1 MHPVAGE
8 GVAGIVGRESELKAL
23 TEFVTP
29 AGSGTALVLRG
40 SPGVGKTTLWQAGRD
55 VARDRGMRVLS
66 AKPNSAET
74 SLSFAG
80 LTDLLDGIEPDV
92 LDGLPAPQRR
102 GLEVALLRADPAGEA
117 VAPRA
122 MAFGL
127 LNLLRQVAAGR
138 PLLVAVDDLQWL
150 DQPTAEILAF
160 AVRRLHGQAVR
171 FLFAARTGSSSAV
184 ERALA
189 PAGPQILEV
198 GPLSV
203 GAMRRMLSD
212 RLGLALPRYVLRQ
225 VFETTLGYPLFALE
239 VGRTLAERGVP
250 ALGQELPVP
259 DTVEELLGKRVSRLA
274 NPVRRLLL
282 ALALGGDLDWYQLT
296 TLAGPAVVE
305 DALAAGVVVAD
316 GARARAAHPLLAA
329 AARKHSAPAE
339 CRACHL
345 ELAGVIVEGD
355 RRARHLAL
363 GTPYPSEELARVI
376 ASGAATAAA
385 RGAARGAAELG
396 EHALRLTPP
405 EDAER
410 VERLLRLAEYL
421 ERAGER
427 QRLTDLLT
435 PELSSLPEGGPRVRA
450 LLLLSE
456 GSAVCS
462 YFDMAP
468 YFDRALAECGNAPST
483 GNWGQLM
490 AGSGGSQGLP
500 SSASRMA
507 SSAVMP

>member
-1 MHPVAGE
+1 MRARPKFGTWCILAGE

-23 TEFVTP
+23 IEFVTP

-55 VARDRGMRVLS
+55 AARDGGVRVLS

-92 LDGLPAPQRR
+92 LDGLPVPQRR
-102 GLEVALLRADPAGEA
+102 GLEVALLRADPAGDA

-127 LNLLRQVAAGR
+127 LNLLRQVAVGR

-160 AVRRLHGQAVR
+160 AVRRLHGPAVR

-250 ALGQELPVP
+250 ALGHELPVP
-259 DTVEELLGKRVSRLA
+259 DTVEELLG
-274 NPVRRLLL
+274 RRCH
-282 ALALGGDLDWYQLT
+282 DWRT
-296 TLAGPAVVE
+296 RSAGFCWPW
-305 DALAAGVVVAD
+305 
-316 GARARAAHPLLAA
+316 RW
-329 AARKHSAPAE
+329 
-339 CRACHL
+339 
-345 ELAGVIVEGD
+345 
-355 RRARHLAL
+355 
-363 GTPYPSEELARVI
+363 
-376 ASGAATAAA
+376 AATW
-385 RGAARGAAELG
+385 
-396 EHALRLTPP
+396 
-405 EDAER
+405 
-410 VERLLRLAEYL
+410 
-421 ERAGER
+421 
-427 QRLTDLLT
+427 
-435 PELSSLPEGGPRVRA
+435 
-450 LLLLSE
+450 
-456 GSAVCS
+456 
-462 YFDMAP
+462 
-468 YFDRALAECGNAPST
+468 T
-483 GNWGQLM
+483 GT
-490 AGSGGSQGLP
+490 S
-500 SSASRMA
+500 
-507 SSAVMP
+507 